1 MKDLKTPRNRDMSKQ
16 EVAFSSVCAAVF
28 LTASKL
34 IIGVMTGSLGLLSE
48 AAHSGLDLIAALVT
62 FFAVRVSDAPADE
75 DHTYG
80 HGKVENLSALVETL
94 LLLATCVWIIKE
106 AVARL
111 LFREVSVEV
120 TTWSFLVILVSIG
133 VDITRS
139 RALMRVAK
147 AQNSQAL
154 EADAIHFSTDV
165 WSSCVVLVGLA
176 AVKIGEWLGN
186 SRIWEKA
193 DALAALGVALIVIR
207 VSVNLG
213 RRTVEALLDKAPIGM
228 IDKLFDVIRQ
238 TDGVLKCE
246 RVRVRQSGAQ
256 TFADVVIGVKG
267 NLSLERSHEIC
278 TDVEDHIQGVAPR
291 MDVILHVEPVYEGDG
306 DLSEKIHAI
315 AAARGI
321 KVHNLIG
328 YKEDGKLFVEMHM
341 ESDENRLLES
351 AHAEAG
357 ELKAEILKKTPD
369 ISDLVIH
376 IEPRKLNVPTLETT
390 DAESEELIG
399 KVRTLVTQRKE
410 IRGCHKI
417 SLRKQGKRMFLSFHC
432 MLDPHVTLRE
442 AEEITGDLEKR
453 IRDVL
458 PALERVTI
466 HSEPYGS

>member
-1 MKDLKTPRNRDMSKQ
+1 MKKSKTLGKRELSKQ
-16 EVAFSSVCAAVF
+16 GVAFSSVCAAVF
-28 LTASKL
+28 LTGSKL
-34 IIGVMTGSLGLLSE
+34 IIGVLTGSLGLLSE
-48 AAHSGLDLIAALVT
+48 AAHSGLDLVAALVT

-80 HGKVENLSALVETL
+80 HGRVENLSALVETL

-120 TTWSFLVILVSIG
+120 TPWSFLVIVVSIA
-133 VDITRS
+133 VDVTRS

-147 AQNSQAL
+147 AHNSQAL
-154 EADAIHFSTDV
+154 EADALHFSTDV

-176 AVKIGEWLGN
+176 AVKIGEWSGN
-186 SRIWEKA
+186 PHIWEKA

-213 RRTVEALLDKAPIGM
+213 RRTVEALLDKAPVGM
-228 IDKLFDVIRQ
+228 IDKLFNVIRQ

-246 RVRVRQSGAQ
+246 RIRVRQSGAQ

-267 NLSLERSHEIC
+267 NISLERSHEIC
-278 TDVEDHIQGVAPR
+278 TEVEDHIQELAPR
-291 MDVILHVEPVYEGDG
+291 MDVILHVEPVYEEDG

-328 YKEDGKLFVEMHM
+328 YKEDGMLFVEMHM

-376 IEPRKLNVPTLETT
+376 IEPRKLSVPTLETT

-399 KVRTLVTQRKE
+399 KVRALVTQRKE
-410 IRGCHKI
+410 IKGFHKI
-417 SLRKQGKRMFLSFHC
+417 SLRRHGDHMFLSFHC
-432 MLDPHVTLRE
+432 MLDSRVTLRE
-442 AEEITGDLEKR
+442 AEEITGELEKC
-453 IRDVL
+453 IRVQL
-458 PALERVTI
+458 PGLERVTI
-466 HSEPYGS
+466 HSEPFG